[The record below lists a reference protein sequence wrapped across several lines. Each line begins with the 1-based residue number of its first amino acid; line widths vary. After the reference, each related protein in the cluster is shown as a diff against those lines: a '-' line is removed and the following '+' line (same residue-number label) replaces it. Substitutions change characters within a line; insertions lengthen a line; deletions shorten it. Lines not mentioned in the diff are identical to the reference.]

1 MIWEMENEVGAGCG
15 LKRCVRREGKGRR
28 SGRNGGEM
36 KWRKE
41 REWTGSG
48 QGRLDR
54 GRKDTANVIVG
65 KDSFGK
71 EEVRM

>member
-1 MIWEMENEVGAGCG
+1 
-15 LKRCVRREGKGRR
+15 
-28 SGRNGGEM
+28 
-36 KWRKE
+36 
-41 REWTGSG
+41 
-48 QGRLDR
+48 LDR